1 VYTTLQPTDARAI
14 GLLGT
19 CPEETGIPPEE
30 CVFSVE
36 AVQYRRSVDGSI
48 KFNVV
53 CVDTEDTATGPN
65 AEEEDIPPCSPV
77 EREPLAFGVGPAF
90 GVQVGGGGGIAAAVH
105 AGAFAGVNVGIGFS
119 APIVIQRKLR
129 YPLVRNYTGTAGGNI
144 LIESGVGSILAGE
157 TVVLAHGLTSFSGG
171 VDFFITKP
179 VGMTLSFGWERFR
192 DDPVCAD
199 GSGNS
204 IADCPQKLEDALQT
218 ACRFCG
224 SGPGGSAVAQGAAVQ
239 SDFDIQEL
247 VDALDNETQAIDD
260 IIEELKG
267 RIEEKIP
274 EAFETLQDFLGS
286 GGGSAATAE
295 QSVMV
300 DKMMSLLRERITA
313 DLDEIR
319 QIARDLVAC
328 PDN

>member
-1 VYTTLQPTDARAI
+1 
-14 GLLGT
+14 
-19 CPEETGIPPEE
+19 
-30 CVFSVE
+30 
-36 AVQYRRSVDGSI
+36 
-48 KFNVV
+48 
-53 CVDTEDTATGPN
+53 
-65 AEEEDIPPCSPV
+65 
-77 EREPLAFGVGPAF
+77 
-90 GVQVGGGGGIAAAVH
+90 
-105 AGAFAGVNVGIGFS
+105 
-119 APIVIQRKLR
+119 
-129 YPLVRNYTGTAGGNI
+129 
-144 LIESGVGSILAGE
+144 
-157 TVVLAHGLTSFSGG
+157 
-171 VDFFITKP
+171 
-179 VGMTLSFGWERFR
+179 M
-192 DDPVCAD
+192 
-199 GSGNS
+199 
-204 IADCPQKLEDALQT
+204 
-218 ACRFCG
+218 
-224 SGPGGSAVAQGAAVQ
+224 Q